1 MFESVIIL
9 LIQICLV
16 VALCYIVIWVLGI
29 IGVSLPDKVVQ
40 IFWVI
45 VALIIILLLYRALSP
60 FIHGGRIFGMI
71 DLPKLA

>member
-29 IGVSLPDKVVQ
+29 LGVALPPKVIQ

-45 VALIIILLLYRALSP
+45 VALIVILLLYRALSP
-60 FIHGGRIFGMI
+60 FIHGGRGFGMI
-71 DLPKLA
+71 ELPLLG